1 MEAVMY
7 TETCPKCL
15 GYGTITGLYYKTMKV
30 EKITCNKCRGDKVIH
45 YKLSPELRERKKR
58 EKTAR
63 RKKAEIPIRWVPPE
77 KIPEEYDYDI

>member
-1 MEAVMY
+1 
-7 TETCPKCL
+7 
-15 GYGTITGLYYKTMKV
+15 MKV

-45 YKLSPELRERKKR
+45 YKSSPELRERKKR
-58 EKTAR
+58 EKAAR

>member
-1 MEAVMY
+1 MY

-15 GYGTITGLYYKTMKV
+15 GYGTITGLCYKTMKV

-63 RKKAEIPIRWVPPE
+63 RKKGKRLRPGSSGREHGKNPA
-77 KIPEEYDYDI
+77 KSCYC